1 MIAVKLQ
8 GGLGNQLFQ
17 FATAYAQNPE
27 VYIDFD
33 FLASQEPSSETF
45 TQRSFEL
52 KLFPNIEFKELKRS
66 NRKFF
71 LSRGLLHKIRRKVT
85 KAAIVKQEGNEFVH
99 IPDARHVYLDGFF
112 QSEKYFQPVRQKLLQ
127 IYEFPDLDA
136 KNQHIKNQII
146 AAGSH
151 SVSVHIRRGDYV
163 KPHIAN
169 YHGLLSLDYYRE
181 ALRILGREVPN
192 LRLFIF
198 SDDVSFARAQF
209 SDYSNV
215 VIVEGNNDHQAW
227 KDMALMSCCA
237 HHIIANSSFSWW
249 GAWLSTQLGGIN
261 IAPKLWFNTQVVD
274 FNIDDIVP
282 ENWIKI

>member
-17 FATAYAQNPE
+17 FATAYAQNTDLN
-27 VYIDFD
+27 IDFD

-52 KLFPNIEFKELKRS
+52 KLFPNIRFKELKQS
-66 NRKFF
+66 DRKFF
-71 LSRGLLHKIRRKVT
+71 LSKGLLHKIRRKLSQVT
-85 KAAIVKQEGNEFVH
+85 IVKQEGNDFVD
-99 IPDARHVYLDGFF
+99 IPDAKHIYLDGFF
-112 QSEKYFQPVRQKLLQ
+112 QSEKYFQHARQKILQ

-136 KNQHIKNQII
+136 RNQHIKNQII
-146 AAGSH
+146 AAGFH
-151 SVSVHIRRGDYV
+151 SVSIHIRRGDYV

-169 YHGLLSLDYYRE
+169 YHGLLPLDYYQE
-181 ALRILGREVPN
+181 ALRTLAAEVPD

-198 SDDVSFARAQF
+198 SDDVSFARAEF
-209 SDYSNV
+209 TNFHNA
-215 VIVEGNNDHQAW
+215 VIVEGNDHAAW

-249 GAWLSTQLGGIN
+249 GAWLSTHAGGIN
-261 IAPKLWFNTQVVD
+261 IAPKNWFNAQVVD

-282 ENWIKI
+282 QNWIKI